1 MEAVRALFTSS
12 GIWLDGSLLTYTPAA
27 TRRGAG
33 KFVVAYDDGE
43 TEEVTLPE
51 EGVPLTG

>member
-1 MEAVRALFTSS
+1 MRSS
-12 GIWLDGSLLTYTPAA
+12 TESDTPAA

-51 EGVPLTG
+51 EGVPLCL